1 MLGNVGAWAQNQN
14 TEKTLTYTFDS
25 STKDV
30 ITNNTYGTSYLF
42 HRWTVSNNDV
52 TIYMGGKIAMQS
64 NMMAMRYKSTSTGEM
79 LGNIDPEY
87 DSDKGYTIP
96 TDATGAIPGNIT
108 KIEVTCGGNTSRGIY
123 IYAGKSQIVKDDLD
137 PTGTTFYEKK
147 SDKLTGTNPSV
158 TYQASD
164 GYTYFAIT
172 GANSSYSGI
181 KEITI
186 TYEPAS
192 TDPAINASDVTY
204 AADVTKGEISY
215 TISNASGSTMTA
227 TPLTTWIKNVVTLTG
242 PQKVTFDM
250 EENTA
255 TEPRE
260 GVIELTYGTL
270 TKEVKVT
277 QLAAVAKRT
286 VTIVE
291 PENGTL
297 QILRDGEEVVSGSQ
311 VPEGTVLTAVVTP
324 NEGYKFRNWQAVDFV
339 NDEKTTHT
347 YTTSF
352 TYTVGGSDV
361 TFKANF
367 DPIVYTT
374 ITWSVN
380 GVTTTEKVEQGTDIA
395 FTAPTTIPEGYVFTG
410 WYGNEYTDATTAPE
424 YVTSATAENDVTYY
438 AVFAKQSGEGTLTTV
453 NVTNNDI
460 ATARTEQ
467 ANGSTSYSTEYNING
482 WTGKFAF
489 LYEKNGPLYALQL
502 GYNTS
507 NSKSAYNSHLTTPV
521 CESSIKSITIKASTS
536 KTTSGTIYL
545 CSTNEVGAA
554 KVENATYGSGELK
567 DGSVSIN
574 VKGDTKQLHIY
585 PSAIFCIESISLTYG
600 ESATYSDFRTSVPVT
615 PTTATIS
622 ISSACTDGSL
632 YYGTFSSTKPF
643 VVSDD
648 IIVSEINI
656 TEEGE
661 LLVETYET
669 GAVVPANTGV
679 MVSALTGD
687 NYEVELTDEAGTSV
701 LGDFNMLRPTGAGIT
716 ADQMATADANCLYYR
731 LTMHQGETLG
741 FFWGAADGAAFNV
754 AAGKAYL
761 AVPVTQAAR
770 VNGFVLGGGTS
781 TGIDSIA
788 DSMAA
793 QRTVYNLAGQRVSGR
808 LAKGVYIVN
817 GKKVIIK

>member
-1 MLGNVGAWAQNQN
+1 MFLLFVGHATAEEITIDFSQKCSDKSQVTSV
-14 TEKTLTYTFDS
+14 TES
-25 STKDV
+25 
-30 ITNNTYGTSYLF
+30 
-42 HRWTVSNNDV
+42 DV
-52 TIYMGGKIAMQS
+52 TITFNKDEGSTNPTYYTNGTAVRVYPKNYFTVEVPNTYKIISITLTFGTKDDNPSSQITTDVGTLNTNSWTPKETDNSVNSVKFTVTGTKQRRIKAVTVTYE
-64 NMMAMRYKSTSTGEM
+64 ATST
-79 LGNIDPEY
+79 
-87 DSDKGYTIP
+87 
-96 TDATGAIPGNIT
+96 A
-108 KIEVTCGGNTSRGIY
+108 
-123 IYAGKSQIVKDDLD
+123 
-137 PTGTTFYEKK
+137 
-147 SDKLTGTNPSV
+147 
-158 TYQASD
+158 
-164 GYTYFAIT
+164 
-172 GANSSYSGI
+172 
-181 KEITI
+181 
-186 TYEPAS
+186 
-192 TDPAINASDVTY
+192 PAINADDVTY

-227 TPLTTWIKNVVTLTG
+227 KPLTTWINNVLTLTG

-286 VTIVE
+286 VTIEE

-347 YTTSF
+347 YDKNF

-410 WYGNEYTDATTAPE
+410 WYGDKYTNNTTAPE
-424 YVTSATAENDVTYY
+424 YVTSATATNDVTYY
-438 AVFAKQSGEGTLTTV
+438 AVFAKSTGTEETATLTATFTKELSTYTNHTYTDDKNQTWTTKSNELKGSFDARFGLNTSAYFGSPIFSGNITKIEM
-453 NVTNNDI
+453 NVFNASKDTRYFRIDSNND
-460 ATARTEQ
+460 
-467 ANGSTSYSTEYNING
+467 NK
-482 WTGKFAF
+482 TGD
-489 LYEKNGPLYALQL
+489 L
-502 GYNTS
+502 G
-507 NSKSAYNSHLTTPV
+507 
-521 CESSIKSITIKASTS
+521 SITVDQQNTFVVKTVTFTEKFNQFYIHASGSLAFNYIK
-536 KTTSGTIYL
+536 
-545 CSTNEVGAA
+545 V
-554 KVENATYGSGELK
+554 TYGN
-567 DGSVSIN
+567 I
-574 VKGDTKQLHIY
+574 T
-585 PSAIFCIESISLTYG
+585 F
-600 ESATYSDFRTSVPVT
+600 SDFRTSVPVA

-632 YYGTFSSTKPF
+632 CYGTFSSTKPF

-716 ADQMATADANCLYYR
+716 ADQMATADPNCLYYR

-770 VNGFVLGGGTS
+770 VNGFILGGGTS

-793 QRTVYNLAGQRVSGR
+793 QRTVYNLQGQRVSGR

>member
-1 MLGNVGAWAQNQN
+1 MNNLKKLNRGGKSIGLLLFLFLMLGNIGAWAQNTVSDILTAN
-14 TEKTLTYTFDS
+14 LFKATENKYIEFSNVSVTSDAIYAGSTAKNSAGAIQLNSSDPNGIVTTTSGGKLRKVIVTWNS
-25 STKDV
+25 STSNGRTLDIYGKSTAYTTAKD
-30 ITNNTYGTSYLF
+30 L
-42 HRWTVSNNDV
+42 H
-52 TIYMGGKIAMQS
+52 
-64 NMMAMRYKSTSTGEM
+64 STSTQGTK
-79 LGNIDPEY
+79 LGSIIKGTSTELEITGDYEY
-87 DSDKGYTIP
+87 IGLRSSKSAMYLTSIELVY
-96 TDATGAIPGNIT
+96 
-108 KIEVTCGGNTSRGIY
+108 EVT
-123 IYAGKSQIVKDDLD
+123 
-137 PTGTTFYEKK
+137 
-147 SDKLTGTNPSV
+147 PS
-158 TYQASD
+158 
-164 GYTYFAIT
+164 G
-172 GANSSYSGI
+172 
-181 KEITI
+181 
-186 TYEPAS
+186 
-192 TDPAINASDVTY
+192 PAINADDVTY
-204 AADVTKGEISY
+204 AADITKGEISY

-227 TPLTTWIKNVVTLTG
+227 KSSTTWIKNVDLTD

-286 VTIVE
+286 VTIEE

-347 YTTSF
+347 YDKNF

-410 WYGNEYTDATTAPE
+410 WYGDKYTNNTTAPK
-424 YVTSATAENDVTYY
+424 YVTSATATNDVTYY
-438 AVFAKQSGEGTLTTV
+438 AVFAKSTGGGSEQTLEL
-453 NVTNNDI
+453 TN
-460 ATARTEQ
+460 ARIQQ
-467 ANGSTSYSTEYNING
+467 ARSEASSTSGYQDNQDIDG
-482 WTGKFAF
+482 WTGKF
-489 LYEKNGPLYALQL
+489 LYLKNKETYALQTNYETNN
-502 GYNTS
+502 G
-507 NSKSAYNSHLTTPV
+507 KSAYNSHLTTPKV
-521 CESSIKSITIKASTS
+521 SAPIKSITINTNNN
-536 KTTSGTIYL
+536 TVSGRTVYL
-545 CSTNEVGAA
+545 CASNSVGAA
-554 KVENATYGSGELK
+554 IADDAVYGSGSTEESN
-567 DGSVSIN
+567 GSITIDVKNNPTQLSIYAN
-574 VKGDTKQLHIY
+574 GLLYIASVT
-585 PSAIFCIESISLTYG
+585 LTYG
-600 ESATYSDFRTSVPVT
+600 EPPVLSDFRTSVPT
-615 PTTATIS
+615 PTATIS

-632 YYGTFSSTKPF
+632 CYGTFSSTKPF
-643 VVSDD
+643 VVPGDVK
-648 IIVSEINI
+648 VSEINI

-661 LLVETYET
+661 LLVESYAP

-701 LGDFNMLRPTGAGIT
+701 LGDRNMLRPTGAGIT
-716 ADQMATADANCLYYR
+716 ADQMATADPNCLYYR

-793 QRTVYNLAGQRVSGR
+793 QRTVYNLQGQRVSGR

>member
-1 MLGNVGAWAQNQN
+1 MLGNIGAWAQN
-14 TEKTLTYTFDS
+14 TSTLTFTKACGGTGTADDGVVWTVTSDASESNFDSTKGIHYGTGSAAVSYLQLSTDKISGTITSIKVNASGASKTTASLTVTVDGTDFIESTSSNKSINITSSATDYTF
-25 STKDV
+25 
-30 ITNNTYGTSYLF
+30 
-42 HRWTVSNNDV
+42 
-52 TIYMGGKIAMQS
+52 
-64 NMMAMRYKSTSTGEM
+64 TGNASGE
-79 LGNIDPEY
+79 I
-87 DSDKGYTIP
+87 
-96 TDATGAIPGNIT
+96 
-108 KIEVTCGGNTSRGIY
+108 
-123 IYAGKSQIVKDDLD
+123 IVKVSQSSA
-137 PTGTTFYEKK
+137 KK
-147 SDKLTGTNPSV
+147 AL
-158 TYQASD
+158 Y
-164 GYTYFAIT
+164 
-172 GANSSYSGI
+172 I
-181 KEITI
+181 KSIEITYTTPSNPTI
-186 TYEPAS
+186 T
-192 TDPAINASDVTY
+192 ASDVTY
-204 AADVTKGEISY
+204 AADITTGEITY
-215 TISNASGSTMTA
+215 TISNAEESTLKAKTE
-227 TPLTTWIKNVVTLTG
+227 TTWIKIIAIDAVNS
-242 PQKVTFDM
+242 KVTFDM

-286 VTIVE
+286 VTIEE

-410 WYGNEYTDATTAPE
+410 WYGNEYTDATTAPT
-424 YVTSATAENDVTYY
+424 YVTSATATNDVTYY
-438 AVFAKQSGEGTLTTV
+438 AVFAKSTGGSEQTVTLKAKHTTTASYGTVTLTDDYNNNWNGYATLQ
-453 NVTNNDI
+453 TNPVRIGIKKSDSNNYYFIESPEFEGNITKIVMD
-460 ATARTEQ
+460 TY
-467 ANGSTSYSTEYNING
+467 NGSSSEDRTFYISSTKEIASGDLGTVVAPKGEKLGTEHEAILKGTDFN
-482 WTGKFAF
+482 KF
-489 LYEKNGPLYALQL
+489 
-502 GYNTS
+502 
-507 NSKSAYNSHLTTPV
+507 
-521 CESSIKSITIKASTS
+521 
-536 KTTSGTIYL
+536 YL
-545 CSTNEVGAA
+545 
-554 KVENATYGSGELK
+554 NATTALSFSYIK
-567 DGSVSIN
+567 V
-574 VKGDTKQLHIY
+574 
-585 PSAIFCIESISLTYG
+585 TY
-600 ESATYSDFRTSVPVT
+600 SNRVLSDFRTSVPVA

-632 YYGTFSSTKPF
+632 CYGTFSSTKPF

-716 ADQMATADANCLYYR
+716 ADQMTTADPNCLYYR

-793 QRTVYNLAGQRVSGR
+793 QRTVYNLQGQRVSGR

>member
-1 MLGNVGAWAQNQN
+1 M
-14 TEKTLTYTFDS
+14 
-25 STKDV
+25 
-30 ITNNTYGTSYLF
+30 NNLKKLN
-42 HRWTVSNNDV
+42 R
-52 TIYMGGKIAMQS
+52 GGKSI
-64 NMMAMRYKSTSTGEM
+64 G
-79 LGNIDPEY
+79 LLLFLFLLFVGH
-87 DSDKGYTIP
+87 
-96 TDATGAIPGNIT
+96 ATA
-108 KIEVTCGGNTSRGIY
+108 
-123 IYAGKSQIVKDDLD
+123 
-137 PTGTTFYEKK
+137 
-147 SDKLTGTNPSV
+147 
-158 TYQASD
+158 
-164 GYTYFAIT
+164 
-172 GANSSYSGI
+172 

-186 TYEPAS
+186 DFSQKNYSDASEVTSVTESDVTITFDKGTGNTPPKYYKSGTAVRVYSKGYFTVEVPNIYKITSITLTYGSSDTSSKITTDVGTFSTNSWTPKETDNAVNSVKFTVTGTGQRRIKAVTVTYEATS
-192 TDPAINASDVTY
+192 TGPAINADDVTY

-227 TPLTTWIKNVVTLTG
+227 KPLTTWINNVVTLTG
-242 PQKVTFDM
+242 HQKVTFDM

-286 VTIVE
+286 VTIIE

-324 NEGYKFRNWQAVDFV
+324 NEGYKFDNWIATDGS
-339 NDEKTTHT
+339 THT
-347 YTTSF
+347 YTANF
-352 TYTVGGSDV
+352 TYTVGKSDV

-367 DPIVYTT
+367 KQIIYNT
-374 ITWSVN
+374 IKWSVN
-380 GVTTTEKVEQGTDIA
+380 GVTTTETVEQGTDIT

-410 WYGNEYTDATTAPE
+410 WYGGEYTNATTAPE
-424 YVTSATAENDVTYY
+424 YVTSATATEDVTYY
-438 AVFAKQSGEGTLTTV
+438 AVFAKSEGKEETATLT
-453 NVTNNDI
+453 
-460 ATARTEQ
+460 ATHTKD
-467 ANGSTSYSTEYNING
+467 NTSYIDRTYTDDKNQT
-482 WTGKFAF
+482 WTSVSIEP
-489 LYEKNGPLYALQL
+489 YEKNTARFGI
-502 GYNTS
+502 N
-507 NSKSAYNSHLTTPV
+507 K
-521 CESSIKSITIKASTS
+521 
-536 KTTSGTIYL
+536 TSGHYFKSPTFSGNVINIEMEVYNGSSKDNRTFYFDSQQATKNGDLGTIA
-545 CSTNEVGAA
+545 VA
-554 KVENATYGSGELK
+554 KGEQFVVKTATLTGDFNQFYINASDALSFTYIKVTYGN
-567 DGSVSIN
+567 I
-574 VKGDTKQLHIY
+574 T
-585 PSAIFCIESISLTYG
+585 F
-600 ESATYSDFRTSVPVT
+600 SDFRTSVSTT

-622 ISSACTDGSL
+622 ISSACTDGSFC
-632 YYGTFSSTKPF
+632 YGTFSSTKAF
-643 VVSDD
+643 IASDD

-661 LLVETYET
+661 LLVETYKP

-679 MVSALTGD
+679 MVSALAGD

-701 LGDFNMLRPTGAGIT
+701 LGDSNMLRPTGAGIT
-716 ADQMATADANCLYYR
+716 ADQMATADPNCLYYR

-793 QRTVYNLAGQRVSGR
+793 QRTVYNLQGQRVSGR